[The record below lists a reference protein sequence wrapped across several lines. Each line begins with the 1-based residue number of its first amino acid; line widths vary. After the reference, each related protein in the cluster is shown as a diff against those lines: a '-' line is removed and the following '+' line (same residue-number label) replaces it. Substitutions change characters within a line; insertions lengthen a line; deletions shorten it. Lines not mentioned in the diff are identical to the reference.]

1 MIAYGG
7 ISTNPLLNSFNS
19 SPRIIGVGGNSNS
32 GGFFNKVGGFFKG
45 NSGGVGQFFKDN
57 RQTIGALAGVLTQLN
72 SENRGQYIASALNT
86 FTGGISSIVA
96 KTFGIN
102 LGENIDLVLK
112 YGIGAWR
119 AYRNPKTFLPNLPVW
134 AESMDENFEKM
145 RNATTIPAIEKHL
158 NELVME
164 SSYFSQLYKANMR
177 RRRRWDR
184 ATRTSWR
191 EADKY
196 FSAYHKGVEKAIA
209 VMEQKGIVFEKTQQT
224 ARFGDWDNIFQ
235 DMRQEEQTTAEKAG
249 SFNYYVYKIVGLPQP
264 KAQQGR
270 AIQQGKGTAKT
281 SATTNNSMITIAL
294 AIGGLIA
301 LKKFKVI

>member
-1 MIAYGG
+1 MVLP
-7 ISTNPLLNSFNS
+7 ISTNPLLNNFNS
-19 SPRIIGVGGNSNS
+19 SPRIFGVGGGNSNS
-32 GGFFNKVGGFFKG
+32 GGFFNKIGGFFKG
-45 NSGGVGQFFKDN
+45 KGSGVGQFFKDN
-57 RQTIGALAGVLTQLN
+57 RTTIGALAGLLTQLN
-72 SENRGQYIASALNT
+72 SDNKGQFIASALST

-119 AYRNPKTFLPNLPVW
+119 AYRNPKKFLPNLPVW
-134 AESMDENFEKM
+134 AESMDQNFEKM
-145 RNATTIPAIEKHL
+145 KNATTIPGIEKHL

-164 SSYFSQLYKANMR
+164 SSYFSQLYKANLN

-184 ATRTSWR
+184 ATKTSWR

-196 FSAYHKGVEKAIA
+196 FSAYHKGVEKAIST
-209 VMEQKGIVFEKTQQT
+209 MEQKGVVFEKTQQT

-270 AIQQGKGTAKT
+270 KAKDGSTVKKGT
-281 SATTNNSMITIAL
+281 SSSNNQVMTIAL
-294 AIGGLIA
+294 AVGGLIA